1 MGILQLIAVLIAGGF
16 LKAAET
22 KTLVLG
28 EEWPVRASRVWVGS
42 PDLLS
47 VRPDGAGVRIKG
59 RKAGVADLRIGDR
72 SVTVRVVRPPIARTF
87 DVLQARAA
95 ALVGLEAAWDG
106 ATVIVTGRL
115 HRFEDFLR
123 LAENLPPDSEW
134 EFRAEIPDRLKVGF
148 ENGLKAR
155 LGSEAPVAPLLYEDA
170 PTSLFNGGADAAK
183 RWSGKLA
190 AWGLRLRRDENAVE
204 IAPVVRVEIAVA
216 EFRRDRAKN
225 LGISWPAAIG
235 GKILPEGG
243 WLRDELPF
251 NAQAF
256 ESEGLG
262 RILARPNLLCRSG
275 KEAEFMAGGE
285 FPIKTFNY
293 LKQDVVWKRYGIL
306 LKVKPKADSSGRI
319 ALAVETE
326 VSSIDPSRT
335 VEGIPGLLTNRVA
348 SHFDLNRPRTV
359 ILSGLLKNEESYS
372 SSGLLGLSS
381 LPILGPLFG
390 SREWK
395 ENRTELVIFVRP
407 SIEVSP

>member
-1 MGILQLIAVLIAGGF
+1 
-16 LKAAET
+16 
-22 KTLVLG
+22 
-28 EEWPVRASRVWVGS
+28 
-42 PDLLS
+42 
-47 VRPDGAGVRIKG
+47 
-59 RKAGVADLRIGDR
+59 
-72 SVTVRVVRPPIARTF
+72 
-87 DVLQARAA
+87 
-95 ALVGLEAAWDG
+95 
-106 ATVIVTGRL
+106 
-115 HRFEDFLR
+115 
-123 LAENLPPDSEW
+123 
-134 EFRAEIPDRLKVGF
+134 
-148 ENGLKAR
+148 
-155 LGSEAPVAPLLYEDA
+155 
-170 PTSLFNGGADAAK
+170 
-183 RWSGKLA
+183 
-190 AWGLRLRRDENAVE
+190 
-204 IAPVVRVEIAVA
+204 
-216 EFRRDRAKN
+216 
-225 LGISWPAAIG
+225 
-235 GKILPEGG
+235 
-243 WLRDELPF
+243 
-251 NAQAF
+251 
-256 ESEGLG
+256 
-262 RILARPNLLCRSG
+262 
-275 KEAEFMAGGE
+275 MAGGE